1 MQHTPDHA
9 GRPQWPAGHI
19 CIIDADGPTFVY
31 VYAGLP
37 RSAGDRLTE
46 ALAHLVELEHREFVR
61 GRWLGRD
68 KLVERPL
75 GLVAGV
81 ELAD

>member
-1 MQHTPDHA
+1 MQTA
-9 GRPQWPAGHI
+9 
-19 CIIDADGPTFVY
+19 PTFVY

-81 ELAD
+81 ALAD